1 MSHSTAVAPARA
13 ALPPRSGRTFR
24 WPFALALIAFLLLWL
39 EVIYQLQSEWSLN
52 PQYGYGWTVPFLAG
66 WLFYQRWSKRPE
78 PVAPRARSLTIAI
91 ALLAA
96 AILLPARIV
105 AVANPDWRLLS
116 WTMALAAVVISLTA
130 VFLAGGR
137 PWLRHLAF
145 PILIF
150 LVAVPWPVQ
159 LEQAV
164 VQSLMRADTAITIQ
178 ILNAIGTLAVQH
190 GNVIELGTG
199 QVGIDDACTGVRSLQ
214 ATFMIA
220 LFLGEF
226 YHLRLSR
233 RILLV
238 LAGAAIAFV
247 CNIGRTFILC
257 EIAATSGIPAIHRWH
272 DPAGFSI
279 LVLCLFGLWGMSMW
293 LKPATA
299 SEPGRFATPA
309 RSNFGGVWWSS
320 ALIVWIVLAEIAAA
334 VWYAPGRTEEVS

>member
-13 ALPPRSGRTFR
+13 ARPSAAGMTFR
-24 WPFALALIAFLLLWL
+24 WPFAFALIAFLLLWL

-52 PQYGYGWTVPFLAG
+52 PQYGYGWTVPFLAA
-66 WLFYQRWSKRPE
+66 WLFYQRWGKRPE
-78 PVAPRARSLTIAI
+78 PAASRARGLTIVI

-116 WTMALAAVVISLTA
+116 WTMALAAVVISLAA

-145 PILIF
+145 PILFF

-190 GNVIELGTG
+190 GNVIELSTG
-199 QVGIDDACTGVRSLQ
+199 QVGIDDA
-214 ATFMIA
+214 
-220 LFLGEF
+220 
-226 YHLRLSR
+226 
-233 RILLV
+233 
-238 LAGAAIAFV
+238 
-247 CNIGRTFILC
+247 
-257 EIAATSGIPAIHRWH
+257 
-272 DPAGFSI
+272 
-279 LVLCLFGLWGMSMW
+279 
-293 LKPATA
+293 
-299 SEPGRFATPA
+299 
-309 RSNFGGVWWSS
+309 
-320 ALIVWIVLAEIAAA
+320 
-334 VWYAPGRTEEVS
+334 